1 MRQQGRPVVIR
12 IKLTKEQRRELRQLA
27 RQAVGR
33 VSERAHFVLLSD
45 KGKSVPEIAELMD
58 YSVETVYSWLE
69 RYRADGIAGLEDEP
83 RSGRPPKTPRLRDIV
98 EAQVGQSPECSGYV
112 FSCWTVS
119 TLVTHLWQRFG
130 VCVSPSTLRRVLH
143 TLGYVCGRPKLTMPR
158 RTDPDAEAKL
168 VRLNAVLAEPDATLI
183 AQDECEMH
191 LHPILRRM
199 WHRRGQQPRVVTPGQ
214 NRKCP
219 IFGGVNLRTGE
230 LHYHLSPHKRSG
242 DFIAFLE
249 QLLLAYPSGRIYV
262 ILDNVSI
269 HISRAVRSWLAEHPR
284 LELVFLP
291 TYAGHALNPIEKVW
305 WLLKQHVAANR
316 CFKNVETLIQFIRR
330 HLDTLSPASVMR
342 LINSPI
348 VRQAQLTA

>member
-1 MRQQGRPVVIR
+1 MTQQGRPVVIR
-12 IKLTKEQRRELRQLA
+12 IKLTSEQRKELREFA
-27 RQAVGR
+27 RRAIGR

-45 KGKSVPEIAELMD
+45 KGKSVPEIAEWMD
-58 YSVETVYSWLE
+58 YSAETVYSWLE
-69 RYRADGIAGLEDEP
+69 RYRAEGIAGLEDEP
-83 RSGRPPKTPRLRDIV
+83 RSGRPPKTPHLRDIV

-112 FSCWTVS
+112 FSCWTVG
-119 TLVTHLWQRFG
+119 TLAAHLWQRFR
-130 VCVSPSTLRRVLH
+130 VSVSQSTLRRVLRA
-143 TLGYVCGRPKLTMPR
+143 LGYVCGRPKLAMPK
-158 RTDPDAEAKL
+158 RTDSDAEAKL
-168 VRLNAVLAEPDATLI
+168 ARLNAVLAEPDATLI

-230 LHYHLSPHKRSG
+230 LHYHLSQRKRSG
-242 DFIAFLE
+242 DFIVFLE
-249 QLLLAYPSGRIYV
+249 QLLSAYPTGPIYV

-269 HISRAVRSWLAEHPR
+269 HTSRAVRSWLAEHPR

-305 WLLKQHVAANR
+305 WLLKHKVAANR
-316 CFKNVETLIQFIRR
+316 CFKNLAALIRFIRR
-330 HLDTLSPASVMR
+330 HLDTLSAASVIR

-348 VRQAQLTA
+348 VRQAQLAA